1 MSLGFD
7 AIAALPFA
15 TSGPDGDVTFAVT
28 GNQVTISIGD
38 HGIVADS
45 ITEIPDPNQVTLGF
59 GSLTI
64 QGDANFGVTGS
75 QVAIAIGNV
84 TVSADANITPSGNQV
99 VISSGTVTVTGE
111 ANVSPTGSPLTLATG
126 TAQAI
131 TWSEIIPGANMV
143 WTPIDPGV

>member
-7 AIAALPFA
+7 AISALPFA
-15 TSGPDGDVTFAVT
+15 TAQTAGDVQVQVT
-28 GNQVTISIGD
+28 GNQLTIGIGNPA
-38 HGIVADS
+38 ISADS
-45 ITEIPDPNQVTLGF
+45 ITEVPDPNQVTLGF

-84 TVSADANITPSGNQV
+84 TVSANADITPSGNQV
-99 VISSGTVTVTGE
+99 VISSGTVTVSGE
-111 ANVSPTGSPLTLATG
+111 ANVSPTGSTFTLATG

>member
-15 TSGPDGDVTFAVT
+15 TSGPDNDVTISVT
-28 GNQVTISIGD
+28 ANQVTISIGD
-38 HGIVADS
+38 PGITADS
-45 ITEIPDPNQVTLGF
+45 ITEIPNPNPLTLGF

-75 QVAIAIGNV
+75 QVAIAIGTV
-84 TVSADANITPSGNQV
+84 TVSADDNLTPSGNQV
-99 VISSGTVTVTGE
+99 VIYSGTVTVTGE
-111 ANVSPTGSPLTLATG
+111 ANVSPTGSTFTLATG

-143 WTPIDPGV
+143 WTPIDPGI

>member
-7 AIAALPFA
+7 AISALPFA
-15 TSGPDGDVTFAVT
+15 TSGPDNDVTISVT
-28 GNQVTISIGD
+28 ANQVTISIGD
-38 HGIVADS
+38 PGITADS
-45 ITEIPDPNQVTLGF
+45 ITEIPNPNPLTLGF

-75 QVAIAIGNV
+75 QVALAIGTV
-84 TVSADANITPSGNQV
+84 TVSADANLTASGNQV

-111 ANVSPTGSPLTLATG
+111 ANVSPTGSTFTLATG

-143 WTPIDPGV
+143 WTPIDPGI

>member
-15 TSGPDGDVTFAVT
+15 TSGPDNDVTISVT
-28 GNQVTISIGD
+28 ANQVTISIGD
-38 HGIVADS
+38 PGITADS
-45 ITEIPDPNQVTLGF
+45 ITEIPNPNPLTLGF
-59 GSLTI
+59 GSLAI

-75 QVAIAIGNV
+75 QVALAIGTV
-84 TVSADANITPSGNQV
+84 TVSADANLTASGNQV

-111 ANVSPTGSPLTLATG
+111 ANVSPTGSTFTLATG

-143 WTPIDPGV
+143 WTPIDPGI

>member
-15 TSGPDGDVTFAVT
+15 TSGPDNDVTISVT
-28 GNQVTISIGD
+28 ANQVTISIGD
-38 HGIVADS
+38 PGITADS
-45 ITEIPDPNQVTLGF
+45 ITEIPNPNPLTLGF

-64 QGDANFGVTGS
+64 QGDATFGVTGS
-75 QVAIAIGNV
+75 QVAIAIGTV
-84 TVSADANITPSGNQV
+84 TVSADANLTPSGNQV

-111 ANVSPTGSPLTLATG
+111 ANVSPTGSTFTLATG

-143 WTPIDPGV
+143 WTPIDPGI

>member
-15 TSGPDGDVTFAVT
+15 TSGPDNDVTISVT
-28 GNQVTISIGD
+28 ANQVTISIGD
-38 HGIVADS
+38 PGITADS
-45 ITEIPDPNQVTLGF
+45 ITEIPNPNPLTLGF

-75 QVAIAIGNV
+75 QVAIAIGTV
-84 TVSADANITPSGNQV
+84 TVSADANLTPSGNQV

-111 ANVSPTGSPLTLATG
+111 ANVSPTGSTFTLATG
-126 TAQAI
+126 TALAI
-131 TWSEIIPGANMV
+131 TWSEILPGANRV
-143 WTPIDPGV
+143 WTPIDPGI

>member
-15 TSGPDGDVTFAVT
+15 TSGPDNDVTISVT
-28 GNQVTISIGD
+28 ANQVTISIGD
-38 HGIVADS
+38 PGITADS
-45 ITEIPDPNQVTLGF
+45 ITEIPNPNPLTLGF

-75 QVAIAIGNV
+75 QVAIAIGTV
-84 TVSADANITPSGNQV
+84 TVSADANLTPSGNQV
-99 VISSGTVTVTGE
+99 VISSGTVTVSGQ
-111 ANVSPTGSPLTLATG
+111 ANVSPTGSTFTLATG

-131 TWSEIIPGANMV
+131 TWSEIIPGVTMV
-143 WTPIDPGV
+143 WTPIDTN

>member
-38 HGIVADS
+38 PGIVADS
-45 ITEIPDPNQVTLGF
+45 ITEIPDPNRLTLGF

-84 TVSADANITPSGNQV
+84 TVSANADITPSGNQV
-99 VISSGTVTVTGE
+99 VISSGSVTI
-111 ANVSPTGSPLTLATG
+111 TGSAVVDPTKSTFTLGTG
-126 TAQAI
+126 TVSAI
-131 TWSEIIPGANMV
+131 TWSEIIPGATMT
-143 WTPIDPGV
+143 WTAIDEC

>member
-7 AIAALPFA
+7 AISALPFA
-15 TSGPDGDVTFAVT
+15 TSGPDSDVTISVT

-38 HGIVADS
+38 PGIVADS
-45 ITEIPDPNQVTLGF
+45 ITEIPDPNPLTLGF

-75 QVAIAIGNV
+75 QVAVAIGTV
-84 TVSADANITPSGNQV
+84 TVSADANITASGNQV

-111 ANVSPTGSPLTLATG
+111 ANVSPTGSTFTLATG